1 MRRVQSNAESDSE
14 VSNGSISLK
23 NPQVK
28 ASSGGKGAQVETPAQ
43 PERASEHRET
53 VKERAHERR
62 EAAREKAQEVT
73 TVRGREMTRGDI
85 FKFGGLIAFFALM
98 VIVVI
103 LIWPYIHEAFE
114 PGGLSRVI
122 DDVRNAGPLGF
133 LILLATQ
140 FMQIV
145 VAFIP
150 GEVVQMAAGMMY
162 GPWLGAAVV
171 LLGCIISSA
180 FVFAVVHHLG
190 APFVRDMVPT
200 KYLDKFN
207 AFEESGKLSIVVFIL
222 FLIPAMPKDTFT
234 YLVPLTNMRM
244 RDFLVL
250 SNVGRIPGIVISTY
264 AANGLVDGNITQ
276 SIIIFAV
283 VAVIA
288 IVAIVFRDKIMNLF
302 HHDKGENDR

>member
-1 MRRVQSNAESDSE
+1 MRHVQSNAESDSE
-14 VSNGSISLK
+14 VNNGSISLNNSQMK
-23 NPQVK
+23 V
-28 ASSGGKGAQVETPAQ
+28 SSGGKGTQVETPAQ
-43 PERASEHRET
+43 LERASEHRET
-53 VKERAHERR
+53 VKERTRERR
-62 EAAREKAQEVT
+62 EAVREKAREVT
-73 TVRGREMTRGDI
+73 TVRGHEMTRGDI

-122 DDVRNAGPLGF
+122 DDVRNAGPLGV
-133 LILLATQ
+133 LILLAMQ

-162 GPWLGAAVV
+162 GPWFGAAVV

-180 FVFAVVHHLG
+180 FVFAVVHRLG

-244 RDFLVL
+244 RDFLIL

-276 SIIIFAV
+276 SLIIFAV

>member
-1 MRRVQSNAESDSE
+1 MQSNAESDSE
-14 VSNGSISLK
+14 VNNGTISLN

-28 ASSGGKGAQVETPAQ
+28 ASSNDKSGQGKAMPQSGRTG
-43 PERASEHRET
+43 ERRET
-53 VKERAHERR
+53 VKARAHERR
-62 EAAREKAQEVT
+62 EAAREKAQEIT

-85 FKFGGLIAFFALM
+85 FRFGGLIAFLALM
-98 VIVVI
+98 VVI
-103 LIWPYIHEAFE
+103 MVLLWPYIHEVFE

-133 LILLATQ
+133 LILLAMQ

-162 GPWLGAAVV
+162 GPWLGAAVI

-180 FVFAVVHHLG
+180 FVFVVVHRLG
-190 APFVRDMVPT
+190 APFVQDMVPT
-200 KYLDKFN
+200 KYLDKFR

-244 RDFLVL
+244 RDFLIL

>member
-1 MRRVQSNAESDSE
+1 MQSNAESDSE

-43 PERASEHRET
+43 SERASEHRET

-103 LIWPYIHEAFE
+103 LIWPYIHEVFE

-133 LILLATQ
+133 LILLAMQ

-162 GPWLGAAVV
+162 GPWLGAAVI

-180 FVFAVVHHLG
+180 FVFAVVHRLG

>member
-1 MRRVQSNAESDSE
+1 MQSNAESDSE
-14 VSNGSISLK
+14 VSNGSISLN
-23 NPQVK
+23 NPQMK

-73 TVRGREMTRGDI
+73 TIRGREMTRGDI

-98 VIVVI
+98 VVVVI

-133 LILLATQ
+133 LILLAMQ

-180 FVFAVVHHLG
+180 FVFAVVHRLG

>member
-103 LIWPYIHEAFE
+103 LIRPYIHEAFE

-133 LILLATQ
+133 LILLAMQ

-180 FVFAVVHHLG
+180 FVFAVVHRLG

>member
-1 MRRVQSNAESDSE
+1 MQSNAESDSE

-28 ASSGGKGAQVETPAQ
+28 ASSGVKGAQVETPAQ

-133 LILLATQ
+133 LILLAMQ

-180 FVFAVVHHLG
+180 FVFAVVHRLG

>member
-14 VSNGSISLK
+14 VNNGTISLN
-23 NPQVK
+23 NPQGK
-28 ASSGGKGAQVETPAQ
+28 ASSNDKSGQGKAMSQ
-43 PERASEHRET
+43 PERASGHRET

-73 TVRGREMTRGDI
+73 TVRGREMTRGDL

-98 VIVVI
+98 VVVII

-133 LILLATQ
+133 LILLAMQ

-180 FVFAVVHHLG
+180 FVFAVVHRLG

-302 HHDKGENDR
+302 HHDKGENDQ

>member
-14 VSNGSISLK
+14 VNNGTISLN
-23 NPQVK
+23 NPQAK
-28 ASSGGKGAQVETPAQ
+28 APSNDKSCQGKAMPQRECEG
-43 PERASEHRET
+43 ERRET
-53 VKERAHERR
+53 VKERARERR
-62 EAAREKAQEVT
+62 EAVREKAQEIT

-85 FKFGGLIAFFALM
+85 FRFGGLIAFLALM
-98 VIVVI
+98 VVI
-103 LIWPYIHEAFE
+103 MVLLWPYIHEVFE

-133 LILLATQ
+133 LILLAMQ

-162 GPWLGAAVV
+162 GPWLGAAVI

-180 FVFAVVHHLG
+180 FVFAVVHRLG
-190 APFVRDMVPT
+190 APFVQDMVPT
-200 KYLDKFN
+200 KYLDKFR
-207 AFEESGKLSIVVFIL
+207 ASEESGKLSIVVFIL

-244 RDFLVL
+244 RDFLIL

>member
-1 MRRVQSNAESDSE
+1 MQSNAESDSE

-28 ASSGGKGAQVETPAQ
+28 ASSGGKGAQAPTPAQ

-122 DDVRNAGPLGF
+122 DDVRNAGPLGL
-133 LILLATQ
+133 LILLAMQ

-180 FVFAVVHHLG
+180 FVFAVVHRLG

-250 SNVGRIPGIVISTY
+250 SNVGRILGIVISTY

-302 HHDKGENDR
+302 HHDKGEND

>member
-1 MRRVQSNAESDSE
+1 MRRVQSNVESDSE
-14 VSNGSISLK
+14 VSNGSISLN
-23 NPQVK
+23 NPQMK

-133 LILLATQ
+133 LILLAMQ

-180 FVFAVVHHLG
+180 FVFAVVHRLG

-283 VAVIA
+283 VAAIA

>member
-1 MRRVQSNAESDSE
+1 MQSNAESDSE

-85 FKFGGLIAFFALM
+85 FMFGGLIAFFALM

-133 LILLATQ
+133 LILLAMQ

-180 FVFAVVHHLG
+180 FVFAVVHRLG

>member
-1 MRRVQSNAESDSE
+1 MQSNAESDSE
-14 VSNGSISLK
+14 VNNGSISLK

-43 PERASEHRET
+43 PERASGHRET

-103 LIWPYIHEAFE
+103 LIWPYIHEVFE

-133 LILLATQ
+133 LILLAMQ

-162 GPWLGAAVV
+162 GPWLGAAAI

-180 FVFAVVHHLG
+180 FVFAVVHRLG

-283 VAVIA
+283 IA

>member
-1 MRRVQSNAESDSE
+1 MQSNAESDSE
-14 VSNGSISLK
+14 VNNGSISLK

-28 ASSGGKGAQVETPAQ
+28 ASSGGKEAQVETPAQ
-43 PERASEHRET
+43 PERASGHRET

-103 LIWPYIHEAFE
+103 LIWPYIHEVFE

-133 LILLATQ
+133 LILLAMQ

-162 GPWLGAAVV
+162 GPWLGAAVI

-180 FVFAVVHHLG
+180 FVFAVVHRLG

-302 HHDKGENDR
+302 HHDKDEND

>member
-133 LILLATQ
+133 LILLAVQ

-150 GEVVQMAAGMMY
+150 GEVVQMAASMMY

-180 FVFAVVHHLG
+180 FVFAVVHRLG

>member
-1 MRRVQSNAESDSE
+1 MQSNAESDSE

-133 LILLATQ
+133 LILLARQ

-180 FVFAVVHHLG
+180 FVFAVVHRLG

>member
-1 MRRVQSNAESDSE
+1 MQSNAESDSE
-14 VSNGSISLK
+14 VNNGTISLN

-28 ASSGGKGAQVETPAQ
+28 ASSNDKSGQGKTMPQRECEG
-43 PERASEHRET
+43 ERRET
-53 VKERAHERR
+53 VKERARERR
-62 EAAREKAQEVT
+62 EAVREKAQEIT

-85 FKFGGLIAFFALM
+85 FRFGGLIAFLALM
-98 VIVVI
+98 VVI
-103 LIWPYIHEAFE
+103 MVLLWPYIHEVFE

-133 LILLATQ
+133 LILLAMQ

-162 GPWLGAAVV
+162 GPWLGAAVI

-180 FVFAVVHHLG
+180 FVFAVVHRLG
-190 APFVRDMVPT
+190 APFVQDMVPT
-200 KYLDKFN
+200 KYLDKFR

-288 IVAIVFRDKIMNLF
+288 IVAIIFRDKIMNLF

>member
-1 MRRVQSNAESDSE
+1 MQSNAESDSE

-28 ASSGGKGAQVETPAQ
+28 ASSGGKGVQVETPAQ

-133 LILLATQ
+133 LILLAMQ

-180 FVFAVVHHLG
+180 FVFAVVHRLG

-288 IVAIVFRDKIMNLF
+288 IVAIAFRDKIMNLF

>member
-1 MRRVQSNAESDSE
+1 MQSNVESDSE
-14 VSNGSISLK
+14 VSNGSISLN
-23 NPQVK
+23 NPQMK

-133 LILLATQ
+133 LILLAMQ

-180 FVFAVVHHLG
+180 FVFAVVHRLG

-283 VAVIA
+283 VAAIA

>member
-14 VSNGSISLK
+14 VNNGTISLK

-133 LILLATQ
+133 LILLAIQ

-180 FVFAVVHHLG
+180 FVFAVVHRLG

>member
-1 MRRVQSNAESDSE
+1 M
-14 VSNGSISLK
+14 
-23 NPQVK
+23 
-28 ASSGGKGAQVETPAQ
+28 
-43 PERASEHRET
+43 
-53 VKERAHERR
+53 KERARERR
-62 EAAREKAQEVT
+62 DAAREKAQEIT

-85 FKFGGLIAFFALM
+85 FKFGGLIAFLALM
-98 VIVVI
+98 VVI
-103 LIWPYIHEAFE
+103 MVLLWPYIHEVFE

-122 DDVRNAGPLGF
+122 DDVRNAGPLGV
-133 LILLATQ
+133 LILLAMQ

-162 GPWLGAAVV
+162 GPWLGAAVI
-171 LLGCIISSA
+171 LLGSIISSA
-180 FVFAVVHHLG
+180 FVFAVVHRLG
-190 APFVRDMVPT
+190 APFVQDMVPT
-200 KYLDKFN
+200 KYLDKFRS
-207 AFEESGKLSIVVFIL
+207 FEESGKLSIVVFIL

-244 RDFLVL
+244 RDFLIL

-276 SIIIFAV
+276 SLIIFAV

-302 HHDKGENDR
+302 HRDKGENDR

>member
-1 MRRVQSNAESDSE
+1 MQSNAESDSE
-14 VSNGSISLK
+14 VSNGSISLN
-23 NPQVK
+23 NPQMK

-133 LILLATQ
+133 LILLAMQ

-180 FVFAVVHHLG
+180 FVFAVVHRLG

-288 IVAIVFRDKIMNLF
+288 IVAIVFRDKIMNFF

>member
-73 TVRGREMTRGDI
+73 TVRGREMTCGDI

-133 LILLATQ
+133 LILLAMQ

-180 FVFAVVHHLG
+180 FVFAVVHRLG

-288 IVAIVFRDKIMNLF
+288 IVAIVFRDKIMNFF

>member
-1 MRRVQSNAESDSE
+1 MQSNAESDSE
-14 VSNGSISLK
+14 VNNGTISLN

-43 PERASEHRET
+43 PECASGHRET
-53 VKERAHERR
+53 VKERARERR

-103 LIWPYIHEAFE
+103 LIWPYIHEVFE

-133 LILLATQ
+133 LILLAMQ

-162 GPWLGAAVV
+162 GPWLGAAVI

-180 FVFAVVHHLG
+180 FVFAVVHRLG

-302 HHDKGENDR
+302 HHDKGEND

>member
-1 MRRVQSNAESDSE
+1 MQSNAESDSE
-14 VSNGSISLK
+14 VNNGTISLN

-28 ASSGGKGAQVETPAQ
+28 ASSNDKSGQGKATPQ
-43 PERASEHRET
+43 SGRTGERRET
-53 VKERAHERR
+53 VKARAHERR
-62 EAAREKAQEVT
+62 EAAREKAQEIT

-85 FKFGGLIAFFALM
+85 FRFGGLIAFLALM
-98 VIVVI
+98 VVI
-103 LIWPYIHEAFE
+103 MVLLWPYIHEVFE

-133 LILLATQ
+133 LILLAMQ

-162 GPWLGAAVV
+162 GPWLGAAVI

-180 FVFAVVHHLG
+180 FVFVVVHRLG
-190 APFVRDMVPT
+190 APFVQDMVPT
-200 KYLDKFN
+200 KYLDKFR

-244 RDFLVL
+244 RDFLIL

-276 SIIIFAV
+276 SLIIFAV

-288 IVAIVFRDKIMNLF
+288 IVAIIFRDKIMNLF

>member
-1 MRRVQSNAESDSE
+1 MQSNAESDSE
-14 VSNGSISLK
+14 VNNGSISL
-23 NPQVK
+23 NNSQVK

-43 PERASEHRET
+43 PERASGHRET

-103 LIWPYIHEAFE
+103 LIWPYIHEVFE

-122 DDVRNAGPLGF
+122 DDVRNAGPLGL
-133 LILLATQ
+133 LILLAMQ

-162 GPWLGAAVV
+162 GPWLGGAVI

-180 FVFAVVHHLG
+180 FVFAVVHRLG

-302 HHDKGENDR
+302 HHDKDENDR

>member
-14 VSNGSISLK
+14 VNNGTISLN

-28 ASSGGKGAQVETPAQ
+28 ASSNDKSGQGKAMPQSGRTG
-43 PERASEHRET
+43 ERRET
-53 VKERAHERR
+53 VKVRAHERR
-62 EAAREKAQEVT
+62 EAAREKAQEIT

-85 FKFGGLIAFFALM
+85 FRFGGLIAFLALM
-98 VIVVI
+98 VVI
-103 LIWPYIHEAFE
+103 MVLLWPYIHEVFE

-133 LILLATQ
+133 LILLAMQ

-162 GPWLGAAVV
+162 GPWLGAAVI
-171 LLGCIISSA
+171 LLGSIISSA
-180 FVFAVVHHLG
+180 FVFAVVHRLG
-190 APFVRDMVPT
+190 APFVQDMVPT
-200 KYLDKFN
+200 KYLDKFR

>member
-133 LILLATQ
+133 LILLAMQ

-162 GPWLGAAVV
+162 GPWLGVAVV

-180 FVFAVVHHLG
+180 FVFAVVHRLG

-207 AFEESGKLSIVVFIL
+207 AFEESGKLSIAVFIL

-264 AANGLVDGNITQ
+264 AANSLVDGNITQ

>member
-114 PGGLSRVI
+114 LGGLSRVI

-133 LILLATQ
+133 LILLAMQ

-180 FVFAVVHHLG
+180 FVFAVVHRLG

>member
-1 MRRVQSNAESDSE
+1 MN
-14 VSNGSISLK
+14 NGTISLN

-28 ASSGGKGAQVETPAQ
+28 ASSNDKSGQGKAMSQ
-43 PERASEHRET
+43 PECASEHRET
-53 VKERAHERR
+53 VKERARERR

-103 LIWPYIHEAFE
+103 LIWPYIHEVFE

-133 LILLATQ
+133 LILLAMQ

-162 GPWLGAAVV
+162 GPWLGAAVI

-180 FVFAVVHHLG
+180 FVFAVVHRLG

-244 RDFLVL
+244 RDFLIL

-276 SIIIFAV
+276 SLIIFAV

>member
-14 VSNGSISLK
+14 VNNGTISLN

-28 ASSGGKGAQVETPAQ
+28 APSNDKSGQGKAMPQREYEG
-43 PERASEHRET
+43 ERRET
-53 VKERAHERR
+53 VKERARERR
-62 EAAREKAQEVT
+62 EAVREKAQEIT

-85 FKFGGLIAFFALM
+85 FKFGGLIAFLALM
-98 VIVVI
+98 VVI
-103 LIWPYIHEAFE
+103 MVLLWPYIHEVFE

-133 LILLATQ
+133 LILLAMQ

-162 GPWLGAAVV
+162 GPWLGAAVI

-180 FVFAVVHHLG
+180 FVFAVVHRLG
-190 APFVRDMVPT
+190 APFVQDMVPT
-200 KYLDKFN
+200 KYLDKFR

-244 RDFLVL
+244 RDFLIL

>member
-1 MRRVQSNAESDSE
+1 MQSNAESDSE
-14 VSNGSISLK
+14 VNNGSISLN
-23 NPQVK
+23 NPQMK

-43 PERASEHRET
+43 PERASGHRET

-103 LIWPYIHEAFE
+103 LIWPYIHEVFE

-133 LILLATQ
+133 LILLAMQ

-162 GPWLGAAVV
+162 GPWLGAAVI

-180 FVFAVVHHLG
+180 FVFAVVHRLG

>member
-122 DDVRNAGPLGF
+122 DDVRNAGPLGL
-133 LILLATQ
+133 LILLAMQ

-180 FVFAVVHHLG
+180 FVFAVVHRLG

-264 AANGLVDGNITQ
+264 AANGLVDGSITQ

>member
-1 MRRVQSNAESDSE
+1 MQSNAESDSE
-14 VSNGSISLK
+14 VSNGSISLN

-43 PERASEHRET
+43 PERASGHRET

-103 LIWPYIHEAFE
+103 LIWPYIHEVFE

-133 LILLATQ
+133 LILLAMQ

-162 GPWLGAAVV
+162 GPWLGAAVI

-180 FVFAVVHHLG
+180 FVFAVVHRLG

>member
-1 MRRVQSNAESDSE
+1 MQSNAESDSE
-14 VSNGSISLK
+14 VNNGTISLN

-28 ASSGGKGAQVETPAQ
+28 ASSNDKSGRGKAMPQRECEG
-43 PERASEHRET
+43 ERRET

-62 EAAREKAQEVT
+62 EAAREKAQEIT

-85 FKFGGLIAFFALM
+85 FRFGGLVAFLALM
-98 VIVVI
+98 VVI
-103 LIWPYIHEAFE
+103 MVLLWPYIHEVFE

-133 LILLATQ
+133 LILLAMQ

-162 GPWLGAAVV
+162 GPWLGAAVI

-180 FVFAVVHHLG
+180 FVFAVVHRLG
-190 APFVRDMVPT
+190 APFVQDMVPT
-200 KYLDKFN
+200 KYLDKFR

>member
-1 MRRVQSNAESDSE
+1 MQSNAESDSE
-14 VSNGSISLK
+14 VNNGSISLN
-23 NPQVK
+23 NPQMK

-43 PERASEHRET
+43 PERASGHRET

-103 LIWPYIHEAFE
+103 LIWPYIHEVFE

-133 LILLATQ
+133 LILLAMQ

-162 GPWLGAAVV
+162 GPWLGAAVI

-180 FVFAVVHHLG
+180 FVFAVVHRLG

-207 AFEESGKLSIVVFIL
+207 AFEESGKLSIVVFVL

>member
-1 MRRVQSNAESDSE
+1 MQSNAESDSE
-14 VSNGSISLK
+14 VNNGTISLN

-28 ASSGGKGAQVETPAQ
+28 APSNDKSGQGKAMPQREYEG
-43 PERASEHRET
+43 ERRET
-53 VKERAHERR
+53 VKERARERR
-62 EAAREKAQEVT
+62 EAVREKAQEIT

-85 FKFGGLIAFFALM
+85 FRFGGLIAFLALM
-98 VIVVI
+98 VVI
-103 LIWPYIHEAFE
+103 MFLLWPYIHEVFE

-133 LILLATQ
+133 LILLAMQ

-162 GPWLGAAVV
+162 GPWLGAAVI

-180 FVFAVVHHLG
+180 FVFAVVHRLG
-190 APFVRDMVPT
+190 APFVQDMVPT
-200 KYLDKFN
+200 KYLDKFR

-244 RDFLVL
+244 RDFLIL

>member
-98 VIVVI
+98 VIAVI

-133 LILLATQ
+133 LILLAMQ

-180 FVFAVVHHLG
+180 FVFAVVHRLG
-190 APFVRDMVPT
+190 VPFVRDMVPT

-264 AANGLVDGNITQ
+264 AANGLVDDNITQ

>member
-1 MRRVQSNAESDSE
+1 MQSNAESDSE
-14 VSNGSISLK
+14 VSNGSISLN

-43 PERASEHRET
+43 PERASGHRET

-103 LIWPYIHEAFE
+103 LIWPYIHEVFE

-133 LILLATQ
+133 LILLAMQ

-162 GPWLGAAVV
+162 GPWLGAAVI

-180 FVFAVVHHLG
+180 FVFAVVHRLG
-190 APFVRDMVPT
+190 VPFVRDMVPT

-283 VAVIA
+283 VAVVA

>member
-14 VSNGSISLK
+14 VNNGTISLN

-28 ASSGGKGAQVETPAQ
+28 ASSNDKSGQGKATPQ
-43 PERASEHRET
+43 SGRTGERRET
-53 VKERAHERR
+53 VKARAHERR
-62 EAAREKAQEVT
+62 EAAREKAQEIT

-85 FKFGGLIAFFALM
+85 FRFGGLIAFLALM
-98 VIVVI
+98 VVI
-103 LIWPYIHEAFE
+103 MVLLWPYIHEVFE

-133 LILLATQ
+133 LILLAMQ

-162 GPWLGAAVV
+162 GPWLGAAVI

-180 FVFAVVHHLG
+180 FVFVVVHRLG
-190 APFVRDMVPT
+190 APFVQDMVPT
-200 KYLDKFN
+200 KYLDKFR

-244 RDFLVL
+244 RDFLIL